1 MAVNFPNSPT
11 NGQVVTVDGVNY
23 SWNAA
28 GSVWDLVTTATTT
41 VAVTAPVVNTGTS
54 TAAVLGI
61 QSSPVF
67 AGSVGVGVSPALNT
81 AGNAIHVGAD
91 ASGAAVA
98 RFTRGT
104 TGHNATDGL
113 IVGAWSSG
121 ENIIYTYE
129 AEPILFATSNAERMR
144 ITPSGQ
150 VSIGRTNPVAHQTL
164 NVSAPD
170 HAVISVE
177 DIGNGMAYLAQA
189 GNVTLLGAEAEFRIR
204 NGTNYGSGPIA
215 SGTDRMTIN
224 TSGHVT
230 TPFQPR
236 FQMVRAYDGNG
247 ANWPNGT
254 FFTYVHKPIDVGSN
268 ANTSTGRFTAPVA
281 GYYQFG
287 FMTAHKTAVP
297 LGDMMFL
304 KNGGGDEA
312 ATGVAVFNQTGNGT
326 ANEWI
331 TQTMTTVMY
340 LATNDYVTV
349 NNTCCWGGK
358 PSEFRY
364 IFNGYLL
371 G

>member
-1 MAVNFPNSPT
+1 MSI
-11 NGQVVTVDGVNY
+11 NY
-23 SWNAA
+23 A
-28 GSVWDLVTTATTT
+28 TAD
-41 VAVTAPVVNTGTS
+41 P
-54 TAAVLGI
+54 
-61 QSSPVF
+61 
-67 AGSVGVGVSPALNT
+67 
-81 AGNAIHVGAD
+81 
-91 ASGAAVA
+91 
-98 RFTRGT
+98 
-104 TGHNATDGL
+104 
-113 IVGAWSSG
+113 WSSG
-121 ENIIYTYE
+121 IRINKRGATGNANAAIANGTELGYHGFYGWNGSAFGRSAMVYAAAEQNFSAGNHGGRLAFYTTPVG
-129 AEPILFATSNAERMR
+129 ANDVSERMR

-150 VSIGRTNPVAHQTL
+150 VSIGRTDPPAHQTL

-177 DIGNGMAYLAQA
+177 DINNGVGYLAQA

-215 SGTDRMTIN
+215 SGTDRMIIN

-236 FQMVRAYDGNG
+236 FQMVRSYDGNG

-312 ATGVAVFNQTGNGT
+312 ATGVAVFNQTGNGVS
-326 ANEWI
+326 NEWI

-340 LATNDYVTV
+340 LAANDYVTV